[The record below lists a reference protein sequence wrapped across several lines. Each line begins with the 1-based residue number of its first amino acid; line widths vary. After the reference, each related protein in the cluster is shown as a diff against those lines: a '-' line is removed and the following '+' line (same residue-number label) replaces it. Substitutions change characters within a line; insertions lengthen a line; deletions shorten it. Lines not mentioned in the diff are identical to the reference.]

1 MAPISRSFGTLYIDG
16 RPAEPGVQLPQS
28 AENPKIEIG
37 NSDGRFIHWVVVGG
51 LLVSRYD
58 LVVGISWNALVH
70 NALIESREI
79 TIDRLPYRIRLLRR
93 GEDVE
98 DLGEFKQYLRALG
111 SPDNTAAPRKRV
123 WLDDLGMEGDPFK
136 PAAVRLR
143 DGQYEMPIWTN
154 TGEFVTGDLVEINDY
169 DLLLSSG
176 LCLSDDGSGHSPWVS
191 NSGFC
196 MAVDR
201 KGIWSLQTYSKE
213 AV

>member
-123 WLDDLGMEGDPFK
+123 LSLIHISSRL
-136 PAAVRLR
+136 AVMMQVFPSWSRIIRTRLPTR
-143 DGQYEMPIWTN
+143 SFNAGLM
-154 TGEFVTGDLVEINDY
+154 
-169 DLLLSSG
+169 LS
-176 LCLSDDGSGHSPWVS
+176 LIH
-191 NSGFC
+191 
-196 MAVDR
+196 
-201 KGIWSLQTYSKE
+201 I
-213 AV
+213 

>member
-111 SPDNTAAPRKRV
+111 SPPLQGSGSGWMILV
-123 WLDDLGMEGDPFK
+123 WKE
-136 PAAVRLR
+136 
-143 DGQYEMPIWTN
+143 T
-154 TGEFVTGDLVEINDY
+154 
-169 DLLLSSG
+169 LLSRRQSG
-176 LCLSDDGSGHSPWVS
+176 CGTGNMRCV
-191 NSGFC
+191 
-196 MAVDR
+196 A
-201 KGIWSLQTYSKE
+201 
-213 AV
+213 